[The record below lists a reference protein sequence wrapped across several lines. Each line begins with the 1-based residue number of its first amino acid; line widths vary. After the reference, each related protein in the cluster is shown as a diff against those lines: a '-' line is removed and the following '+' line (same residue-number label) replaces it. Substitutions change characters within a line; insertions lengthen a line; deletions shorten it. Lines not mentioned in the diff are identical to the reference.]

1 MAVIAGTA
9 AEAADTPWAAFPAAV
24 SAGHTALE
32 LPEQAELHTVLAAV
46 QETGTLQL
54 RDSPSPE
61 SVGIGVAVAGTQ
73 LAVAAVDSRS
83 VEGSGRAAGILA
95 VGPGAVVPSSCCTFW
110 GQHKSYSSN
119 GGGLWSAPGQIGQWS
134 GRHAVAFKTT
144 RQTVHHRLREIT
156 IAMDFRSWLL
166 GRQIRV
172 LVLLSGRRV

>member
-1 MAVIAGTA
+1 VAVVAGTA

-32 LPEQAELHTVLAAV
+32 LPEQAGLHTALAAV
-46 QETGTLQL
+46 QETETLQL

-73 LAVAAVDSRS
+73 LAVAVDSRS
-83 VEGSGRAAGILA
+83 VEGSGRAAGILV

-119 GGGLWSAPGQIGQWS
+119 GGGLWSELGRSVSGQDDTPLLS
-134 GRHAVAFKTT
+134 KLHAV
-144 RQTVHHRLREIT
+144 QHRLREIT
-156 IAMDFRSWLL
+156 ILAMDFRSWLL
-166 GRQIRV
+166 GRQ
-172 LVLLSGRRV
+172 LEFWYLLSSRMV